1 MKNTFLLIIV
11 VITLIM
17 LKNKSKLVKA
27 AIKASFKS
35 YSPYSNYKVGAAVLT
50 ANNKIFTG
58 TNIENA
64 SYGLTL
70 CAERVAVFKAVS
82 DGFKKI
88 SAIAVATKDG
98 AFPCGAC
105 RQVLYEFGPDMIVI
119 VADFNGNII
128 KEINLKNLLPDAF

>member
-1 MKNTFLLIIV
+1 
-11 VITLIM
+11 M
-17 LKNKSKLVKA
+17 LKNKLRLIKT
-27 AIKASFKS
+27 AIKASLKS

-50 ANNKIFTG
+50 YNNKIFSG

-70 CAERVAVFKAVS
+70 CAERIAVFKAVS
-82 DGFKKI
+82 EGFKKI
-88 SAIAVATKDG
+88 IAIAIATKDG

-119 VADFNGNII
+119 IVDFNGNII
-128 KEINLKNLLPDAF
+128 KETNLKNLLPDAFCI